1 MDPTFASSLLRC
13 KFEEVE
19 SQIQKGLEYEMSW
32 FFKGPLKHVSEQKR
46 EQVFCFLLA
55 SEVDVLSEADFEEI
69 EAAFPLP
76 EVVHKHCLAWVPSD
90 TKLSDADDAE
100 LSDADDTELSD
111 ADDAKLSDAD
121 DVELSDAELYE

>member
-19 SQIQKGLEYEMSW
+19 TQIQKGLENDMSW
-32 FFKGPLKHVSEQKR
+32 FFKGRLKYASEQKR

-76 EVVHKHCLAWVPSD
+76 EVVHKHCLAWLSPD
-90 TKLSDADDAE
+90 AELSDADDAE
-100 LSDADDTELSD
+100 LSDADDAELSD

-121 DVELSDAELYE
+121 DAKLSDAELYE

>member
-1 MDPTFASSLLRC
+1 MDPTFASPLLRC

-19 SQIQKGLEYEMSW
+19 SQIQKGLENDMSW

-90 TKLSDADDAE
+90 AK
-100 LSDADDTELSD
+100 LSD

-121 DVELSDAELYE
+121 DAKLSDAELYE

>member
-1 MDPTFASSLLRC
+1 
-13 KFEEVE
+13 
-19 SQIQKGLEYEMSW
+19 MSW
-32 FFKGPLKHVSEQKR
+32 FFKGRLKYASEQKH

-76 EVVHKHCLAWVPSD
+76 EVVHKHCLAWVPPD
-90 TKLSDADDAE
+90 AKLSDADDAD
-100 LSDADDTELSD
+100 DAELSD

-121 DVELSDAELYE
+121 DAKLSDADDAKLSDAKLSDVKLSDAELYE

>member
-1 MDPTFASSLLRC
+1 
-13 KFEEVE
+13 
-19 SQIQKGLEYEMSW
+19 MSW
-32 FFKGPLKHVSEQKR
+32 FFKGRLKYASEQKR

-90 TKLSDADDAE
+90 TKLSDADDTELSDAKLSDAE
-100 LSDADDTELSD
+100 LSDAKLSDADDTELSD
-111 ADDAKLSDAD
+111 A
-121 DVELSDAELYE
+121 ELYE

>member
-19 SQIQKGLEYEMSW
+19 SQIQKGLENDMSW
-32 FFKGPLKHVSEQKR
+32 FFKGRLKYASEQKH

-55 SEVDVLSEADFEEI
+55 SEVELLTEADFEEI

-76 EVVHKHCLAWVPSD
+76 EVVHKHCLAWVPPD
-90 TKLSDADDAE
+90 AKLSDTE

-111 ADDAKLSDAD
+111 ADDTELSDAD
-121 DVELSDAELYE
+121 DTELSDAELYE

>member
-1 MDPTFASSLLRC
+1 MDPTFASPLLQC

-76 EVVHKHCLAWVPSD
+76 EVVHKHCLAWLSPD
-90 TKLSDADDAE
+90 TK

-111 ADDAKLSDAD
+111 AELSDAELSD
-121 DVELSDAELYE
+121 TELSDAELSDAELYE

>member
-1 MDPTFASSLLRC
+1 MDPIFASPLLRC

-19 SQIQKGLEYEMSW
+19 SQIQKGLENDMSW
-32 FFKGPLKHVSEQKR
+32 FFKGRLKYASEQKR

-55 SEVDVLSEADFEEI
+55 SEVEVLSEADFEEI

-76 EVVHKHCLAWVPSD
+76 EVVHKHCLAWVPP
-90 TKLSDADDAE
+90 DAK
-100 LSDADDTELSD
+100 LSD

-121 DVELSDAELYE
+121 DAELSNADNTELSDAELYEWK

>member
-1 MDPTFASSLLRC
+1 MDPTFASPLLQC

-76 EVVHKHCLAWVPSD
+76 EVVHKHCLAWVPP
-90 TKLSDADDAE
+90 DAK
-100 LSDADDTELSD
+100 LSD

-121 DVELSDAELYE
+121 DADDSELSDADDAELSDAELYE